1 MTATDERQTLRRPGA
16 AQLLRVPYQS
26 TATGEERDFLLYL
39 PAGYDADPD
48 RRWPVLFFL
57 HGGGERGDGKE
68 DLDYVLVHGPLTEA
82 WIRHRDLPFVIIS
95 PQLPVFD
102 MDHQAAA
109 QAGTPKPVRLS
120 APPPAIPEDRP
131 ARPMLRAADP
141 TPALFG
147 VTQAW
152 GDEGFPGGWQ
162 NCQEDLI
169 AILDGV
175 LASYRTDP
183 DCVYLTGLSYGGHG
197 TWHMAAACPDRWAA
211 IAPSVATPT
220 RRRWLC
226 SPNGSCRSGCF
237 KAAAIWSSSPSGPTT
252 WPTRSTAPVT
262 RPSALRYTRTSA
274 TTAGRGSTAGR
285 ISTAGCLNSGGDAAA
300 IMERQIRY
308 PSDRVRPQTK

>member
-1 MTATDERQTLRRPGA
+1 MTAERQTIERQGA

-39 PAGYDADPD
+39 PAGYDAEQA

-57 HGGGERGDGKE
+57 HGGGERGDGKG

-95 PQLPVFD
+95 PQLPLFG
-102 MDHQAAA
+102 MDHQAVAL
-109 QAGTPKPVRLS
+109 AGAPKPLRLP
-120 APPPAIPEDRP
+120 APPPPIPEDRP
-131 ARPMLRAADP
+131 ARTMVRAADP

-147 VTQAW
+147 VTETW

-175 LASYRTDP
+175 LGSYRTDP
-183 DCVYLTGLSYGGHG
+183 DRVYLTGLSYGGHG

-211 IAPSVATPT
+211 IAPF
-220 RRRWLC
+220 C
-226 SPNGSCRSGCF
+226 
-237 KAAAIWSSSPSGPTT
+237 
-252 WPTRSTAPVT
+252 
-262 RPSALRYTRTSA
+262 
-274 TTAGRGSTAGR
+274 
-285 ISTAGCLNSGGDAAA
+285 GDANEAQMA
-300 IMERQIRY
+300 VLAQRGLPIWMFHGGRDLVVKPEWAYDLANELERAGHPAVRFTVHE
-308 PSDRVRPQTK
+308 DLGHDCWTRVYGGQDLYSWLLEQRR